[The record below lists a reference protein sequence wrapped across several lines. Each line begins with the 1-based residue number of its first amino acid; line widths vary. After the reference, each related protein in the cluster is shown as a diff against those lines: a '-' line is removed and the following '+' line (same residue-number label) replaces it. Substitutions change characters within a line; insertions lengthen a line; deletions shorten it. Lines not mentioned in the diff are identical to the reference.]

1 MATDNYDPATLRPVA
16 IMIVGKAEIN
26 ASGSFRISHQYRG
39 NNLYGLK
46 SEIIN
51 SPPAANNS
59 LQRNHVFIHLALFN
73 VRMLQ

>member
-1 MATDNYDPATLRPVA
+1 MLRPVA

-26 ASGSFRISHQYRG
+26 VSGSFRISH
-39 NNLYGLK
+39 LYGLR

-59 LQRNHVFIHLALFN
+59 LKRNPLLS
-73 VRMLQ
+73 LKLP